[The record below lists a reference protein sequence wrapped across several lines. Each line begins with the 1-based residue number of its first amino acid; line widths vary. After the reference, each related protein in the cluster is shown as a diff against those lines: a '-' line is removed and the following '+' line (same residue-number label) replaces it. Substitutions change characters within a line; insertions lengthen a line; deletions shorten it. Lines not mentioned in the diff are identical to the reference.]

1 MNNSLVPKQPEKM
14 IIARISLREA
24 HLLKVLRKYEFGK
37 IIVHKMN
44 GILVRAELN
53 ESLLIKEDEA
63 GLDLEEKDI
72 ANTSKVD
79 V

>member
-1 MNNSLVPKQPEKM
+1 MNNPLVPKQPEKM
-14 IIARISLREA
+14 IIARISTREA
-24 HLLKVLRKYEFGK
+24 HLLKLLRKYEFGK

-44 GILVRAELN
+44 GMLVRVELN

-72 ANTSKVD
+72 VNTLKVD